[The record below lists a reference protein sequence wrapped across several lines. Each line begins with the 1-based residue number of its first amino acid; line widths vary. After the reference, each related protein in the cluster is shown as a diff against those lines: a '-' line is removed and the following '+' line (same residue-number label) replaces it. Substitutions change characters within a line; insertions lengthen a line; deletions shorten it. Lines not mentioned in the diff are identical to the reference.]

1 MIEAAAPRLSAKR
14 FHAHPGVEDWRVLFW
29 GAYAHYASD
38 SLAHAVRIVDAAA
51 AVAVEVGHEP
61 DFDVRPHGITI
72 RTFSKRNGALTAVDA
87 ELAAGIQAAARAEGG
102 RPDPS
107 TLMVTGI
114 AVAQDRGADVRP
126 FWAAVLGY
134 EPIDDADAID
144 PQRRNPH
151 VWLHELDPPKPRRG
165 RTHIDVSLPA
175 DHARARVEAALAA
188 GGRLVSSNDEGWT
201 IASPENHGIDIAIWP
216 DSEDFGEDPDEE
228 REAWSDEPD

>member
-1 MIEAAAPRLSAKR
+1 MGEASAPRLSAKR
-14 FHAHPGVEDWRVLFW
+14 FHAEPGVDDWRVLFW
-29 GAYAHYASD
+29 GAYAHYACD
-38 SLAHAVRIVDAAA
+38 SLAHAVRIVVAAA
-51 AVAVEVGHEP
+51 AAAEEVGHEP
-61 DFDVRPHGITI
+61 DFDVRPHGVTI
-72 RTFSKRNGALTAVDA
+72 RTSSRRNGALTGIDAV
-87 ELAAGIQAAARAEGG
+87 LARRIQEAARAEGG

-134 EPIDDADAID
+134 DLIDDADAVD

-151 VWLHELDPPKPRRG
+151 VWVHELDPPKPRRG

-175 DHARARVEAALAA
+175 DHARARLDAALAA

-216 DSEDFGEDPDEE
+216 DDEDLGEDPDEE
-228 REAWSDEPD
+228 RESGTSGPD